1 MSKPSS
7 IQLSKLFGV
16 LLITGLSA
24 CGGGSGAGGGSD
36 TLSLCNNGAGACS
49 VTGNNNSNNNSGNTG
64 NNNSNNGNNNG
75 TSTEIG
81 LPSTYANICTPSVEK
96 TWVRAHLNDVYLWYK
111 QIVEVPVANY
121 STPQSYFDALLI
133 KPNDRFSFTADK
145 DEIDGYFEAGEDV
158 SFGYKL
164 VNQNNKLR
172 VTFVQPNSPADL
184 QQIKRG
190 AQIVGLN
197 GVPIEQVSYNNQIA
211 ALYPTSSQ
219 TVTKFEIRDNGA
231 SSTRLVEMKATKVT
245 TKPVLQN
252 KIIATPDN
260 KRLGYIV
267 FTDHIATA
275 SDPLVES
282 MREFKQQGID
292 DLVLDLR
299 YNGGGYIY
307 IANEVASMI
316 AGSKAQG
323 RVFEQLQY
331 NDKHP
336 DWTAESK
343 FFFTNK
349 ARSGQDLP
357 QLNLSRVFVLT
368 SSRTCSASESIIN
381 GLAPFVQVIT
391 IGGTTCGK
399 PYGFSQKDNCGTA
412 YFAIEFSGINDAGTG
427 GYVNGFAATCP
438 ASDDLENELG
448 SLNERLL
455 ANAASY
461 SKSGVCGPSGYA
473 PAPAFSISS
482 GRILDIEPHPL
493 RNNRIRK

>member
-1 MSKPSS
+1 
-7 IQLSKLFGV
+7 
-16 LLITGLSA
+16 
-24 CGGGSGAGGGSD
+24 
-36 TLSLCNNGAGACS
+36 
-49 VTGNNNSNNNSGNTG
+49 
-64 NNNSNNGNNNG
+64 
-75 TSTEIG
+75 
-81 LPSTYANICTPSVEK
+81 
-96 TWVRAHLNDVYLWYK
+96 
-111 QIVEVPVANY
+111 
-121 STPQSYFDALLI
+121 
-133 KPNDRFSFTADK
+133 
-145 DEIDGYFEAGEDV
+145 
-158 SFGYKL
+158 
-164 VNQNNKLR
+164 
-172 VTFVQPNSPADL
+172 
-184 QQIKRG
+184 
-190 AQIVGLN
+190 
-197 GVPIEQVSYNNQIA
+197 
-211 ALYPTSSQ
+211 
-219 TVTKFEIRDNGA
+219 
-231 SSTRLVEMKATKVT
+231 
-245 TKPVLQN
+245 
-252 KIIATPDN
+252 
-260 KRLGYIV
+260 
-267 FTDHIATA
+267 
-275 SDPLVES
+275 
-282 MREFKQQGID
+282 
-292 DLVLDLR
+292 
-299 YNGGGYIY
+299 
-307 IANEVASMI
+307 MI